1 MAARRGSVGRR
12 GSTGGGTGADR
23 GTVGREYLGEF
34 EQVVLLA
41 LARLRG
47 PAYGA
52 SIHQEILETTGRDV
66 SIPAV
71 YVTLKRMERKGLVTS
86 AVEAPA
92 DGGRA
97 TRNYRLL
104 AAGEEALARSRAV
117 LERLW
122 DGADVSPAEEPA

>member
-1 MAARRGSVGRR
+1 MAS
-12 GSTGGGTGADR
+12 
-23 GTVGREYLGEF
+23 REYLGEF

-52 SIHQEILETTGRDV
+52 AIHKEILETTGRNV

-71 YVTLKRMERKGLVTS
+71 YVTLKRMERKGLVAS
-86 AVEAPA
+86 HVSDPPS
-92 DGGRA
+92 GGRA
-97 TRNYRLL
+97 TRNYRVLP
-104 AAGEEALARSRAV
+104 AGDEAMARSRAL

-122 DGADVSPAEEPA
+122 DGLDAEPV

>member
-1 MAARRGSVGRR
+1 MGS
-12 GSTGGGTGADR
+12 
-23 GTVGREYLGEF
+23 REYLGEF

-52 SIHQEILETTGRDV
+52 AIHKEILETTGRDV

-71 YVTLKRMERKGLVTS
+71 YVTLKRMERKGLVASDVT
-86 AVEAPA
+86 APSS
-92 DGGRA
+92 GGRA
-97 TRNYRLL
+97 TRDYRVLP
-104 AAGEEALARSRAV
+104 AGDDALARSRAL

-122 DGADVSPAEEPA
+122 DRTGAEPA